1 MSGMRD
7 KEQNTAGIVTNSSV
21 QITIKKRSQIK
32 DIVRRFKK
40 NKAAIVGF
48 IILVCLVFC
57 AFFPQ
62 LIAPYGYDDQ
72 DLGQRFISPNRQFI
86 FGTDQFGRDIFSRVI
101 YGCRTSL
108 SIGLIAIA
116 IACSFGTVL
125 GCIAGYY
132 GNVTDNLIMR
142 FIDVLLA
149 IPNLMLAMSIVAA
162 LGISRFN
169 LTVAIGV
176 GAAGGYARIVRA
188 SILSLKEQEFIEAS
202 RAIGASDFRIILKHL
217 LPNCLAPII
226 VQVSMG
232 IGAAI
237 MAAAGMS
244 FVGLGIAP
252 PTPEWGAMLSS
263 GRAYMRDYWYV
274 VTFPGIA
281 IMLTVFAF
289 NLFGDGLR
297 DALDPRLKN

>member
-1 MSGMRD
+1 MSGMRG
-7 KEQNTAGIVTNSSV
+7 KEKNSGV
-21 QITIKKRSQIK
+21 ITDAPARVTIKKRSQIK
-32 DIVRRFKK
+32 DIIRRFRK

-48 IILVCLVFC
+48 FILVCLVFC

-72 DLGQRFISPNRQFI
+72 DLGRRFISPNRQFV
-86 FGTDQFGRDIFSRVI
+86 FGTDQFGRDIFSRVV

-108 SIGLIAIA
+108 SIGLAAIA
-116 IACSFGTVL
+116 IACICGTIL

-132 GNVTDNLIMR
+132 GSVTDNVIMR
-142 FIDVLLA
+142 FIDILLA

-176 GAAGGYARIVRA
+176 GATGGYARIVRA
-188 SILSLKEQEFIEAS
+188 SILSLKEQEFVEAS
-202 RAIGASDFRIILKHL
+202 RAIGASDSRIILKHL

-226 VQVSMG
+226 VQVSTG